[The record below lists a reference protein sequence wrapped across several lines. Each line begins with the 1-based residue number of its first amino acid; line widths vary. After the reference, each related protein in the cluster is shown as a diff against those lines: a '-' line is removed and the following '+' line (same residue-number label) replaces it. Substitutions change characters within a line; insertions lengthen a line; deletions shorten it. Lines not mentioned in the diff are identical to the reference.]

1 MRVISGKVRGLKLKS
16 PEGEETRPTL
26 DRVKEAMFSMLLPY
40 LSDATVLDLFAGSGA
55 LGIEA
60 LSRYANKCTFVDKS
74 DNSDKAIAFIKQN
87 ISAAGFENSSF
98 VSKDNADS
106 FLKSTNEKFDIIF
119 LDPPY
124 HQDLYCKTINR
135 IEELDILNPD
145 GIVVA
150 EWDYNIGLSY
160 ENIMLTPVKE
170 KKYGRVGVTVFKK

>member
-60 LSRYANKCTFVDKS
+60 LSRGSKKAVFV